1 MNPLRKR
8 KLTGQLK
15 TQKTNTMNQFESLSA
30 ESPEDRLAQ
39 MTSEE
44 IRECNDWFDLIL
56 SATPVAPAEETAREN
71 R

>member
-1 MNPLRKR
+1 MNPLRNE

-15 TQKTNTMNQFESLSA
+15 TQNMNKFESLSA

-39 MTSEE
+39 MSSEE
-44 IRECNDWFDLIL
+44 IRECNEWFDLIL
-56 SATPVAPAEETAREN
+56 SAAPVAPAEETAREN